1 MIKRALLLVFAV
13 FLLSSCAGLSPWEKA
28 RLAELEYQG
37 VKVPHE
43 DRKSPVAAGLLN
55 ILPGAGNVYLAVGTE
70 ETYEW
75 LSALANA
82 LTWPWSIIWG
92 VPEGVIDARVINK
105 RYSIHYYTYGP
116 GAVLLRHKDEEQR
129 KVLPPPDAPR
139 REPQPSP
146 PSDDTKTREKQKQPD
161 AASLTGA

>member
-1 MIKRALLLVFAV
+1 MMKKVFLLVCAV
-13 FLLSSCAGLSPWEKA
+13 LLLSSCAGLSSWEKA

-75 LSALANA
+75 LSALVNA

-116 GAVLLRHKDEEQR
+116 GAVLLRHKDDELRNGTAPPVMPRPAPEQ
-129 KVLPPPDAPR
+129 AP
-139 REPQPSP
+139 
-146 PSDDTKTREKQKQPD
+146 DDTKMRDEKKEPN
-161 AASLTGA
+161 ATPLTGT